1 MNGLQGL
8 EETARKL
15 FQANHKSNDAI
26 QRGQIHG
33 NTVTIGARSYSYTLA
48 VDVNVC
54 DGMYVWAN
62 VYCGTAV
69 IVGV

>member
-15 FQANHKSNDAI
+15 FQANHKNGDEL

-33 NTVTIGARSYSYTLA
+33 NTVTIGARSYPYTLA